1 MESIFLLGIV
11 WMVVGRAMGAADLA
25 ALYKAVDMDQIE
37 ADVRFF
43 SSLGSRVTGYE
54 GAEAAAAEIQNRFKK
69 LGLQDVCVQEFT
81 VPVPIDK
88 GALLKING
96 TFIRL
101 YALYP
106 NLVRTPSLERG
117 GIRGPLLYVRDGDVA
132 RFNGAAVEGAI
143 VLMDFNSGLHWLN
156 APLLGARAVIF
167 IEPTRT
173 NRGEAQEK
181 FLRVPLSVPRFLM
194 RRTDA
199 HRLLGGALPRAP
211 LLAPEVTLTARVD
224 WENRT
229 AQNIIG
235 FLPGTDPSLSRECL
249 ILESY
254 YDSISVVPALA
265 PGAEQ
270 ACGIATLL
278 ELARLLKENPP
289 DRTVAFV
296 ATAGHFEALSGA
308 RALANTIRREF
319 TREREPKARM
329 LQVRQDQRC
338 LQELRDA
345 RQKAEEALAEMREE
359 RQSQRPPA
367 ADEVAATAKATF
379 ALDRRI
385 ARQKN
390 YLRELDQQIGRAEAD
405 LALTKL
411 FYGEERE
418 DGSTGASEKLST
430 PRPAPLQGAGILIG
444 ALAAWGV
451 AIVSFR
457 RKLLAVGGIFL
468 LVGVAVGGVGGY
480 RMMRPPTEARVHYDK
495 YDLLLFIGLDLSSQN
510 DQVGAFHVGWF
521 YRNDSLTRFFSPVG
535 KRLKEYAS
543 EVIAAVPGAGDDTFI
558 DAINPTQDRNWETYV
573 PGQLAV
579 DSEMIV
585 EAGRAG
591 ITLATI
597 IDSRPL
603 FDTPLD
609 TIDHVNFP
617 NLEKQ
622 VRMLAC
628 LISQL
633 INDPELRSTALK
645 RIKRL
650 PFDLKVVN
658 GSVYEFERKK
668 TFLPNTPVPGAL
680 VLVKGQ
686 YKSMMGVR
694 SDLMTMADSAGDFVM
709 QGYQDY
715 GGAVIDAYGIAPY
728 SGEIVYAPDLGPE
741 GETKYPRDVLG
752 RLGLKRPVIVF
763 PCRSLDVYDLVDE
776 RYFETLEQLQ
786 VFDARTDSEPRSFGY
801 SLPVFAPMGQTTM
814 GGSVSPSYVEPVAVV
829 FSPAEVKCEWCGSFF
844 PRGATRCVVC
854 RKPRPERPEGLPRVK
869 MTMSMG
875 LLGRRLLLINA
886 RESPVECPACGT
898 PYPPKAERCANRAC
912 RKRRPGA
919 PGGLGFNPEKQ
930 AQVPLTPYRAA
941 KDMWILD
948 GFRMRDY
955 ERYGISNQRLT
966 NLHEMAGEE
975 LEDAEKFKAAQ
986 QYDRFLAKSRSAW
999 AYEARAYPDV
1009 MRTAEDVVKGVLFYL
1024 ALLLP
1029 FAYFME
1035 RLLIG
1040 SVNINKQVGWTF
1052 VMFLLVYLIL
1062 SRVHPAFKLVNTSI
1076 IILLGFVIM
1085 TLAVVVISIV
1095 TTKFNQQLEQLKQE
1109 MMGIHTADVGRLS
1122 TLGAAFGLGI
1132 NNMRRRAMR
1141 TLLTCTTLVLLTF
1154 TVLSFTSVKTFLQSN
1169 KIRQK
1174 NPPPYPGLLVRDRV
1188 WGALEEPTAGIM
1200 ANSFGRQSIVSPR
1213 AWFTSPNLEK
1223 RLFIDVTRPGPFP
1236 RHYTVNA
1243 ILGLSPQEK
1252 EVTSVESLLV
1262 GGRSRWFRPED
1273 QDACLLPQ
1281 PIARSLGITPEDVG
1295 AVQVDI
1301 YGTLFTVVGLVDEKK
1316 LQALTD
1322 LDGET
1327 ITPVDYS
1334 ALKPEELKQLQEALQ
1349 SKLKL
1354 GSTSQT
1360 SIISEYK
1367 HFLPSEL
1374 IILPYERLINMG
1386 GTLRSVAIRFRGEG
1400 KTPKEREVQAFEQVK
1415 QATRTLMN
1423 RFELSAYAGEV
1434 TRQGKRETYLYSSVG
1449 LTSFSGLE
1457 NIAIPL
1463 IIAALI
1469 VLNTMLGAVHERVR
1483 EIGIFSAIGLAP
1495 VHISMLF
1502 LAESSV
1508 FANIGVILG
1517 YLVGQMV
1524 SKILFVA
1531 TSAGYLDS
1539 LAGLS
1544 LNYSSMSAVGVS
1556 IIIIATVLLSTLY
1569 PARKAAQMAVPD
1581 VERKW
1586 RLPDP
1591 EGDTMDLRLPFMLTG
1606 GDSLACNMFLKE
1618 FFDAYVD
1625 YAGGDFYTDAVEL
1638 EGLETEHGLGYLLKL
1653 RMWLA
1658 PYDLGVSQMF
1668 FLRTLPTEEGH
1679 VYEIHIILE
1688 RLSGDIN
1695 SWKKTNW
1702 LFLNLLRKQFLIWR
1716 TIHPGQKREYEA
1728 QGRQLL
1734 QAAA

>member
-1 MESIFLLGIV
+1 MKPRSLLG
-11 WMVVGRAMGAADLA
+11 MVPLLMALAKAAGAADVA
-25 ALYKAVDMDQIE
+25 AVYGAVDMARIE

-43 SSLGSRVTGYE
+43 SSLGSRVTGYD
-54 GAEAAAAEIQNRFKK
+54 GAEAAAAEIQDRFKE
-69 LGLQDVCVQEFT
+69 LGLQDLRVQEFT

-88 GALLKING
+88 GALLEVQG
-96 TFIRL
+96 SRIRL

-117 GIRGPLLYVRDGDVA
+117 GIRGPLLYVGDGEVP
-132 RFNGAAVEGAI
+132 RFNGAKVEGAI
-143 VLMDFNSGLHWLN
+143 VLMDFNSGLRWLN

-167 IEPTRT
+167 VEPAIT
-173 NRGEAQEK
+173 NRGEAQQK

-194 RRTDA
+194 RQEDA
-199 HRLLGGALPRAP
+199 RRLLGHRRLSSP
-211 LLAPEVTLTARVD
+211 LLASEVTLTARVD

-229 AQNIIG
+229 AKNIIG

-254 YDSISVVPALA
+254 YDSISVVPAIS

-278 ELARLLKENPP
+278 ELARLLRENPP
-289 DRTVAFV
+289 ARTVAFV

-319 TREREPKARM
+319 TREREPKARL
-329 LQVRQDQRC
+329 LQVRQDQRH
-338 LQELRDA
+338 LQELRDT
-345 RQKAEEALAEMREE
+345 RRKAEEALAKMREE
-359 RQSQRPPA
+359 RSRSQARTPLA
-367 ADEVAATAKATF
+367 EEVEAATKAAW

-385 ARQKN
+385 TRQEN
-390 YLRELDQQIGRAEAD
+390 YLHELEQQIARAEAD

-411 FYGEERE
+411 FYGE
-418 DGSTGASEKLST
+418 
-430 PRPAPLQGAGILIG
+430 
-444 ALAAWGV
+444 
-451 AIVSFR
+451 R
-457 RKLLAVGGIFL
+457 RGNGKEG
-468 LVGVAVGGVGGY
+468 
-480 RMMRPPTEARVHYDK
+480 VHYDQ

-558 DAINPTQDRNWETYV
+558 DAINPTQDRNWETYI

-579 DSEMIV
+579 DSEMMV

-609 TIDHVNFP
+609 TVERVHFP

-622 VRMLAC
+622 ARMVAC

-668 TFLPNTPVPGAL
+668 TFLPNTPVPKAL

-694 SDLMTMADSAGDFVM
+694 SDLMAMADSAGDFVM

-741 GETKYPRDVLG
+741 GEAKYPRDVLG

-763 PCRSLDVYDLVDE
+763 PCRSLEVYDLVDE

-801 SLPVFAPMGQTTM
+801 SLPIFAPMGQTTM

-829 FSPAEVKCEWCGSFF
+829 FSPAEVKCEWCGTFF
-844 PRGATRCVVC
+844 PRGATQCLLC

-886 RESPVECPACGT
+886 RESPTACPACGT
-898 PYPPKAERCANRAC
+898 PYPPKAERCVNRAC
-912 RKRRPGA
+912 RRPRPGA
-919 PGGLGFNPEKQ
+919 PGGLGFNPEEQ

-955 ERYGISNQRLT
+955 ERYGISNQRLSH
-966 NLHEMAGEE
+966 LHEMAGEE
-975 LEDAEKFKAAQ
+975 LKEAEKFQAAQ
-986 QYDRFLAKSRSAW
+986 RYDRFLAKARSAW

-1052 VMFLLVYLIL
+1052 VMFLIVYVIL

-1076 IILLGFVIM
+1076 IILLGFIIM

-1109 MMGIHTADVGRLS
+1109 MMGVHTADVGRLS

-1132 NNMRRRAMR
+1132 NNMRRRAVR

-1174 NPPPYPGLLVRDRV
+1174 NPPLYPGLLVRDRV

-1200 ANSFGRQSIVSPR
+1200 ANSFGHQGIVSPR
-1213 AWFTSPNLEK
+1213 AWFTSANLEK

-1252 EVTSVESLLV
+1252 EVTPVESLLV
-1262 GGRSRWFRPED
+1262 GAQSRWFRPED
-1273 QDACLLPQ
+1273 QEVCLLPQ
-1281 PIARSLGITPEDVG
+1281 PIARSLGIAPEEVG
-1295 AVQVDI
+1295 KVQVDI
-1301 YGTLFTVVGLVDEKK
+1301 YGTLFTVVGIVDEKK
-1316 LQALTD
+1316 LQNLTD
-1322 LDGET
+1322 LDGEP

-1334 ALKPEELKQLQEALQ
+1334 ALKPEELKQLQEAMQ

-1386 GTLRSVAIRFRGEG
+1386 GTLRSVAMRFRGTG
-1400 KTPKEREVQAFEQVK
+1400 RTPEEQEIQAFEQVK

-1423 RFELSAYAGEV
+1423 RFELSAYAGEI
-1434 TRQGKRETYLYSSVG
+1434 TPQGKRETYLYSSVG

-1517 YLVGQMV
+1517 YLLGQTV
-1524 SKILFVA
+1524 SKVLFIA
-1531 TSAGYLDS
+1531 TSAGYLHS

-1625 YAGGDFYTDAVEL
+1625 YAGGDFYTDAVEM
-1638 EGLETEHGLGYLLKL
+1638 EQVETEHGPGYLLKL

-1668 FLRTLPTEEGH
+1668 SLRTLPTEEGH
-1679 VYEIHIILE
+1679 VYEIHIVLE

-1716 TIHPGQKREYEA
+1716 TIHPSQKREYEA
-1728 QGRQLL
+1728 RGRQLL

>member
-1 MESIFLLGIV
+1 MVPLLMALAGT
-11 WMVVGRAMGAADLA
+11 GEAADLA
-25 ALYKAVDMDQIE
+25 AVYEAVDMARIE
-37 ADVRFF
+37 SDVRFF
-43 SSLGSRVTGYE
+43 SSLGSRVTGYD

-69 LGLQDVCVQEFT
+69 LGLQDLRVQEFT

-88 GALLKING
+88 GALLEVQG
-96 TFIRL
+96 ARIRL

-117 GIRGPLLYVRDGDVA
+117 GIRGPLLYVGDGEVS
-132 RFNGAAVEGAI
+132 RFNGAEVEGAI

-167 IEPTRT
+167 IEPALT
-173 NRGEAQEK
+173 NRGEAQQK

-194 RRTDA
+194 RRADA
-199 HRLLGGALPRAP
+199 QRLLGDRPPSSP
-211 LLAPEVTLTARVD
+211 LLASEVTLTARVD

-229 AQNIIG
+229 AKNIIG
-235 FLPGTDPSLSRECL
+235 FLPGTDPALSRECL

-254 YDSISVVPALA
+254 YDSISVVPAIS

-289 DRTVAFV
+289 ARTVAFV

-319 TREREPKARM
+319 TREREPQARL
-329 LQVRQDQRC
+329 LQVRQDQRH
-338 LQELRDA
+338 LQELRDT
-345 RQKAEEALAEMREE
+345 RRKAEESLAKMRQE
-359 RQSQRPPA
+359 RSRMPAPA
-367 ADEVAATAKATF
+367 AEEVEAATKAAW

-385 ARQKN
+385 ARQEN
-390 YLRELDQQIGRAEAD
+390 YLHELDQQIARAEAD

-418 DGSTGASEKLST
+418 NGGEPEGQRAGSPSRSTLTPLRGAFL
-430 PRPAPLQGAGILIG
+430 LGGFLM
-444 ALAAWGV
+444 ALGMAMVG
-451 AIVSFR
+451 FR
-457 RKLLAVGGIFL
+457 RRSPALGGIFL
-468 LVGVAVGGVGGY
+468 ALGVAILAVPGY
-480 RMMRPPTEARVHYDK
+480 RMLRPATGERVRYDK

-579 DSEMIV
+579 DSEMMV

-609 TIDHVNFP
+609 TVDRVHFP

-628 LISQL
+628 LLDQT

-694 SDLMTMADSAGDFVM
+694 SDLLAMADSAGDFVM

-741 GETKYPRDVLG
+741 GEAKYPRDVLG

-763 PCRSLDVYDLVDE
+763 PCRSLEVYDLVDE

-801 SLPVFAPMGQTTM
+801 SLPIFAPMGQTTM

-829 FSPAEVKCEWCGSFF
+829 FSPAEVKCEWCGTFF
-844 PRGATRCVVC
+844 PRGATRCLQC
-854 RKPRPERPEGLPRVK
+854 QRPRPERPEGLPRVK

-886 RESPVECPACGT
+886 RESPAVCPACGT

-912 RKRRPGA
+912 RKPRPGA
-919 PGGLGFNPEKQ
+919 PGGLGFNPEEQ
-930 AQVPLTPYRAA
+930 AQVPRTPYRAA

-955 ERYGISNQRLT
+955 ERYGISNQRLSH
-966 NLHEMAGEE
+966 LHEMAGEE
-975 LEDAEKFKAAQ
+975 LKEAEKFQAAHR
-986 QYDRFLAKSRSAW
+986 YDRFLAKARSAW

-1040 SVNINKQVGWTF
+1040 SVNINKQVAWTF
-1052 VMFLLVYLIL
+1052 VMFLIVYVIL

-1076 IILLGFVIM
+1076 IILLGFIIM

-1109 MMGIHTADVGRLS
+1109 MMGVHTADVGRLS

-1174 NPPPYPGLLVRDRV
+1174 HPPLYPGLLVRDRV
-1188 WGALEEPTAGIM
+1188 WAALEEPTAGIM
-1200 ANSFGRQSIVSPR
+1200 ANSFGHQGIVSPR
-1213 AWFTSPNLEK
+1213 AWFTSANLEK

-1236 RHYTVNA
+1236 RSYTVNA
-1243 ILGLSPQEK
+1243 ILGLSAQEK
-1252 EVTSVESLLV
+1252 EVTPVESLLV
-1262 GGRSRWFRPED
+1262 GPQSRWFRPED
-1273 QDACLLPQ
+1273 QEACLLPQ
-1281 PIARSLGITPEDVG
+1281 PIARSLGIAPEEVG
-1295 AVQVDI
+1295 KVQVDI
-1301 YGTLFTVVGLVDEKK
+1301 YGTLFTVVGIVDEKK
-1316 LQALTD
+1316 LQNLTD
-1322 LDGET
+1322 LDGEP

-1334 ALKPEELKQLQEALQ
+1334 ALKPEELKQLQEAMQ

-1354 GSTSQT
+1354 GSTSQA

-1367 HFLPSEL
+1367 HFLPTEL

-1386 GTLRSVAIRFRGEG
+1386 GTLRSVAMRFRGTG
-1400 KTPKEREVQAFEQVK
+1400 RTPEEREIRAFEQVK

-1423 RFELSAYAGEV
+1423 RFELSAYAGEI
-1434 TRQGKRETYLYSSVG
+1434 TPQGQRETYLYSSVG

-1517 YLVGQMV
+1517 YLLGQMV
-1524 SKILFVA
+1524 SKVLFVA
-1531 TSAGYLDS
+1531 TSAGYLHS

-1556 IIIIATVLLSTLY
+1556 MIIIATVLLSTLY

-1625 YAGGDFYTDAVEL
+1625 YAGGDFYTDAVEM
-1638 EGLETEHGLGYLLKL
+1638 EEVETEHGPGYLLRL

-1679 VYEIHIILE
+1679 VYEIHIVLE

-1716 TIHPGQKREYEA
+1716 TIHPLQKREYEA
-1728 QGRQLL
+1728 RGRELL